1 MDILI
6 IIVIALIFL
15 IFYARRSNLIEKQ
28 NNRIIEL
35 LEEISGKN
43 K

>member
-1 MDILI
+1 MDLLI
-6 IIVIALIFL
+6 IIVIAIIFL
-15 IFYARRSNLIEKQ
+15 IFYVRSSKLIEKQ

>member
-35 LEEISGKN
+35 LEEISRKN